1 MRCPQAKTPTPIIL
15 AVFVFIEPTGATTM
29 RRLSAAPPA
38 TTADYIGSTEGPHQI
53 DEATADRIDEATEP
67 AFFQDADG
75 WRHFFDMNPPR

>member
-1 MRCPQAKTPTPIIL
+1 MTFQQGKTPPLITHAGYASIK
-15 AVFVFIEPTGATTM
+15 PTGAHTM

-38 TTADYIGSTEGPHQI
+38 TAADYLGSTEGPDRI

-75 WRHFFDMNPPR
+75 WRHFFDMNPPQ